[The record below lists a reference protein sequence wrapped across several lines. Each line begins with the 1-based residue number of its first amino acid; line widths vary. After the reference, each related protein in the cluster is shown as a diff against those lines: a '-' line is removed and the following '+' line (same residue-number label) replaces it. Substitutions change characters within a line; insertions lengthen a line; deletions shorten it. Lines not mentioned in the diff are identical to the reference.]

1 MISRPLEDVGI
12 DYIINDPVN
21 VQGVKKIGAKRA
33 PDHGEHSAEVL
44 DEMGYSEIEIRSLKD
59 QGVI

>member
-33 PDHGEHSAEVL
+33 PDHGEHSTEVL